1 MQSGNR
7 KRPSMAGQTNRTLN
21 SRLVLDQ
28 IADKWSVLIL
38 NALCPGPLRFSAL
51 KRSLNGITQASL
63 TQALRRLE
71 RNGIVSRRVVA
82 TSPIAVEYG
91 ITPLGRSLEP
101 LFAAIEAWS
110 RDNLGKVAEARQRFE
125 ALDVG

>member
-1 MQSGNR
+1 MTD
-7 KRPSMAGQTNRTLN
+7 QTDGALT

-28 IADKWSVLIL
+28 IADKWTVLIL
-38 NALCPGPLRFSAL
+38 DALCPAPMRFSTL
-51 KRSLNGITQASL
+51 KRALSGITQASL

-71 RNGIVSRRVVA
+71 RNGIVERRVLS

-101 LFAAIEAWS
+101 LFSAIETWS
-110 RDNLGKVAEARQRFE
+110 RENLQKVSEARTRFE
-125 ALDVG
+125 VNAS

>member
-1 MQSGNR
+1 
-7 KRPSMAGQTNRTLN
+7 MAGQTNRTLN

-91 ITPLGRSLEP
+91 ITPLGHSLEP